1 MQTRE
6 KRSSPAARI
15 ALFVLTLA
23 LICGAALIARRAAA
37 DAQTQPAE
45 ESGTEEN
52 GTQQG
57 AALTENGYDLSAFSM
72 QDGFMTYSGDGT
84 VYAGVDV
91 SQHQGAI
98 DWQRVKDAGVDFAI
112 IRVGNRGTSEGAISL
127 DEQFK
132 DNMAGAAAA
141 GIDIGVYFFSQAV
154 TEDEAREEAHF
165 VLTWI
170 ENYDL
175 KYPVYYDWEDV
186 AWEARTD
193 GMDPVTLTACAK
205 AFCGEIA
212 AAGYRA
218 GLYFNQRFGYQE
230 FNLSELQEYTF
241 WLASYSATPDFRYH
255 FDVWQYSAEGAV
267 DGIDGAVDLNLSF
280 TDFRPEE

>member
-37 DAQTQPAE
+37 DGQTQPAE
-45 ESGTEEN
+45 ESGTEES
-52 GTQQG
+52 GAQQG

-84 VYAGVDV
+84 VYTGVDV

-98 DWQRVKDAGVDFAI
+98 DWQRVKDAGVEFAI

-154 TEDEAREEAHF
+154 TEDEAREEARF

-170 ENYDL
+170 ANYDL

-241 WLASYSATPDFRYH
+241 WLASYSATPDFQYH
-255 FDVWQYSAEGAV
+255 FDVWQYSAEGTV

-280 TDFRPEE
+280 TDFKPEE

>member
-37 DAQTQPAE
+37 DAQMQPAE
-45 ESGTEEN
+45 ESGTEES

-98 DWQRVKDAGVDFAI
+98 DWQRVKDAGVEFAI

-154 TEDEAREEAHF
+154 TEDEAREEARF

>member
-37 DAQTQPAE
+37 DAQTQPSE
-45 ESGTEEN
+45 ESGTEES

-154 TEDEAREEAHF
+154 TEDEAREEARF

-205 AFCGEIA
+205 AFCSEIA

-255 FDVWQYSAEGAV
+255 FDVWQYSAEGTV

>member
-45 ESGTEEN
+45 ESGTEES

-98 DWQRVKDAGVDFAI
+98 DWQRVKDAGVEFAI

-154 TEDEAREEAHF
+154 TEDEAREEARF

-255 FDVWQYSAEGAV
+255 FDVWQYSAEGTV

-280 TDFRPEE
+280 TDFKPEE

>member
-37 DAQTQPAE
+37 DGQTQPAE
-45 ESGTEEN
+45 ESGTEES
-52 GTQQG
+52 GAQQG
-57 AALTENGYDLSAFSM
+57 AALTENGYDLSAFSA

-154 TEDEAREEAHF
+154 TEDEAREEARF

-255 FDVWQYSAEGAV
+255 FDVWQYSAEGTV

>member
-37 DAQTQPAE
+37 DGQTQPAE
-45 ESGTEEN
+45 ESGTEES
-52 GTQQG
+52 GAQQG

-84 VYAGVDV
+84 VHTGVDV

-98 DWQRVKDAGVDFAI
+98 DWQRVKDAGVEFAI

-154 TEDEAREEAHF
+154 TEDEAREEARF

-255 FDVWQYSAEGAV
+255 FDVWQYSAEGTV

-280 TDFRPEE
+280 TDFKPEE